1 MTFEDEKDYIMRIIK
16 EMVRVLFSLMLGKKY
31 VAVEIERDN
40 GYEVSGRKLAE
51 LLEMIDCGEIN
62 KAENLLLESLDYSD
76 KNSIAAAAMFYQY
89 LSEKGEEF
97 LIEHDFSR
105 EEVLDG
111 ISRLMRQAGYADVID
126 IVEGIVIG
134 IDTYSEYNKI

>member
-31 VAVEIERDN
+31 VAVEMERDN

-51 LLEMIDCGEIN
+51 LLEMIDHGEIN

-89 LSEKGEEF
+89 LSEKEEKF

-126 IVEGIVIG
+126 IVEGTVIG

>member
-31 VAVEIERDN
+31 VAVEMERDN

-51 LLEMIDCGEIN
+51 LLEMIDRGEIN
-62 KAENLLLESLDYSD
+62 KAENLLLESFDYSD
-76 KNSIAAAAMFYQY
+76 KNSITAAAMFYQY
-89 LSEKGEEF
+89 LSEKEEKF

-126 IVEGIVIG
+126 IVEGTVIG

>member
-1 MTFEDEKDYIMRIIK
+1 MTFDDEKDYIMRIIK

-31 VAVEIERDN
+31 VAVEMERDN

-51 LLEMIDCGEIN
+51 LLEMIDRGEIN

-89 LSEKGEEF
+89 LSEKEEKF

-105 EEVLDG
+105 EEVFDG
-111 ISRLMRQAGYADVID
+111 IKRLMRQAGYADVID
-126 IVEGIVIG
+126 IVEGTVI
-134 IDTYSEYNKI
+134 TRNAL

>member
-31 VAVEIERDN
+31 VAVEMERDN

-51 LLEMIDCGEIN
+51 LLEMIDRGEIN

-126 IVEGIVIG
+126 IVEGTVI
-134 IDTYSEYNKI
+134 T

>member
-31 VAVEIERDN
+31 VAVEMERDN

-51 LLEMIDCGEIN
+51 FLEMIDRGEIN
-62 KAENLLLESLDYSD
+62 KAENFLLESLDYSD

-89 LSEKGEEF
+89 LSEKEEKF

-111 ISRLMRQAGYADVID
+111 INRLMRQAGYADVID
-126 IVEGIVIG
+126 IVEGTVIG

>member
-1 MTFEDEKDYIMRIIK
+1 MTFDDEKDYIMRIIK

-31 VAVEIERDN
+31 VAVEMERDN

-126 IVEGIVIG
+126 IVEGTVI
-134 IDTYSEYNKI
+134 T

>member
-1 MTFEDEKDYIMRIIK
+1 MTFDDEKDYIMRIIK

-31 VAVEIERDN
+31 VAVEMERDN

-51 LLEMIDCGEIN
+51 LLEMIDRGEIN

-76 KNSIAAAAMFYQY
+76 KNSIATAAMFYQY
-89 LSEKGEEF
+89 LSEKEEKF

-111 ISRLMRQAGYADVID
+111 INRLMRQAGYADVID
-126 IVEGIVIG
+126 IVEGTVI
-134 IDTYSEYNKI
+134 T

>member
-31 VAVEIERDN
+31 VAVEMERDN

-51 LLEMIDCGEIN
+51 LLEMIDRGEIN

-89 LSEKGEEF
+89 LSEKAEEF

-111 ISRLMRQAGYADVID
+111 IIRLMRQAGYADVID
-126 IVEGIVIG
+126 IVEGTVIG

>member
-1 MTFEDEKDYIMRIIK
+1 MTFDDEKDYIMRIIK

-31 VAVEIERDN
+31 VAVEMERDN

-51 LLEMIDCGEIN
+51 LLEMIDRGEIN

-89 LSEKGEEF
+89 LSEKEEEF

-111 ISRLMRQAGYADVID
+111 INRLMRQAGYADVID
-126 IVEGIVIG
+126 IVEGTVI
-134 IDTYSEYNKI
+134 T